1 MFHAEASIGRL
12 VQVGGPRGRLVQ
24 VDGPR
29 GRLVQVDGPKLETAR
44 ETMAQ
49 TGAPPAILN

>member
-1 MFHAEASIGRL
+1 MRVFHAEASIGRL
-12 VQVGGPRGRLVQ
+12 VQVG
-24 VDGPR
+24 GPR